1 MATPE
6 ERQEKIKEARKLVAE
21 LAEVKAAALARTDD
35 LSKGINFSDA
45 VPYFE
50 EMLDIIK
57 QLNQRDIS
65 RLGFAQLNQ
74 IVAGCNQISKHIKS
88 VNDFDLNQNTPA
100 DVCKSIIVA
109 IKNAYDTVMEP
120 LTIPLAY
127 TATQATDY
135 AKIEREAKG
144 YHATMKE
151 EADGFKKTLETYKT
165 EAEKALHAVKEQA
178 AEAGVATNAQI
189 FLSDSS
195 NHAKTAKTW
204 LISTIVISVIT
215 LSVAIGFVILSFK
228 YAPANTAVAIQYVVS
243 KIILLSTLSF
253 GIFWCAR
260 NYKSSKHNET
270 LNKHRANALM
280 TFRAFIEG
288 SDDQSVKD
296 AILLQTSQAAFS
308 NRPTGY
314 ENQEKE
320 AQTINPVVEI
330 LGKSFLKSGG
340 GGASG

>member
-6 ERQEKIKEARKLVAE
+6 QRQEKIEEARKLLAE
-21 LAEVKAAALARTDD
+21 LAEIKASALARTED
-35 LSKGINFSDA
+35 LSRDINFSEA

-57 QLNQRDIS
+57 QLNQRDIA
-65 RLGFAQLNQ
+65 RLALAQLNQ
-74 IVAGCNQISKHIKS
+74 IVSGCNQLSKLIAS
-88 VNDFDLNQNTPA
+88 VNEFDLNQNTPA
-100 DVCKSIIVA
+100 DVCKGIVGT

-151 EADGFKKTLETYKT
+151 EAEGFRKTIETYKI

-178 AEAGVATNAQI
+178 AEAGVSTNAQI
-189 FLSDSS
+189 FLTDSAV
-195 NHAKTAKTW
+195 HAKAAKTW
-204 LISTIVISVIT
+204 LIATISTSVIT
-215 LSVAIGFVILSFK
+215 LLVAVGFVLFSLK
-228 YAPANTAVAIQYVVS
+228 YKPETTAVAIQYVVS

-253 GIFWCAR
+253 CIFWSAR

-280 TFRAFIEG
+280 TFRAFVEG
-288 SDDQSVKD
+288 SEDQTVKD

-314 ENQEKE
+314 ESQEKE

-330 LGKSFLKSGG
+330 LGKSLTKAG
-340 GGASG
+340 

>member
-1 MATPE
+1 MATPK
-6 ERQEKIKEARKLVAE
+6 ERQEKIDEARKLLAE
-21 LAEVKAAALARTDD
+21 LAEINASTLSRTED
-35 LSKGINFSDA
+35 LSRDINFSKA
-45 VPYFE
+45 VPRFE

-57 QLNQRDIS
+57 QLNQRDIQ
-65 RLGFAQLNQ
+65 RLAITQLNH
-74 IVAGCNQISKHIKS
+74 IVSGCNHVSELIKS
-88 VNDFDLNQNTPA
+88 VNEFDLNQNTPA
-100 DVCKSIIVA
+100 DVCKRIIET
-109 IKNAYDTVMEP
+109 INNAYDTVMEP

-144 YHATMKE
+144 YHTTMKDEAE
-151 EADGFKKTLETYKT
+151 EFRQTLETYKS

-189 FLSDSS
+189 FLTDSIA
-195 NHAKTAKTW
+195 HKEVAKTW
-204 LISTIVISVIT
+204 LIATISTSVLT
-215 LSVAIGFVILSFK
+215 LAVAVVFVILSFK
-228 YAPANTAVAIQYVVS
+228 YKTETTAVAIQYVVS

-253 GIFWCAR
+253 GIFWCAK

-280 TFRAFIEG
+280 TFRAFVEG
-288 SDDQSVKD
+288 SEEPAIKD

-314 ENQEKE
+314 ETQEKE
-320 AQTINPVVEI
+320 APTINPVVEI
-330 LGKSFLKSGG
+330 LGKTITKTG
-340 GGASG
+340 

>member
-6 ERQEKIKEARKLVAE
+6 ARNEKIKEAHELLAE
-21 LAEVKAAALARTDD
+21 LAEIKASSLARTED
-35 LSKGINFSDA
+35 LSRDINFSEA

-50 EMLDIIK
+50 KMLDIIK

-65 RLGFAQLNQ
+65 RLALTQLNQ
-74 IVAGCNQISKHIKS
+74 IVAGGNQLSKLITQ

-100 DVCKSIIVA
+100 DVCKTIIET

-151 EADGFKKTLETYKT
+151 EAEGFRETLENYKV

-178 AEAGVATNAQI
+178 AEAGVSTNAQI
-189 FLSDSS
+189 FLTDSTG
-195 NHAKTAKTW
+195 HAKIAKKW
-204 LISTIVISVIT
+204 LIATIAMSGIT
-215 LSVAIGFVILSFK
+215 LLVAIGFVIASFK
-228 YAPANTAVAIQYVVS
+228 YTPATTAVAIQYVVS

-253 GIFWCAR
+253 GIFWSAR

-280 TFRAFIEG
+280 TFRAFVEG
-288 SDDQSVKD
+288 SEDSTIKD
-296 AILLQTSQAAFS
+296 AILMQTSQAAFS

-314 ENQEKE
+314 ESQEKE
-320 AQTINPVVEI
+320 APTINPVVEI
-330 LGKSFLKSGG
+330 LGKSLAKSGG
-340 GGASG
+340 TSQ

>member
-6 ERQEKIKEARKLVAE
+6 ERQERIEEVRTLLAN
-21 LAEVKAAALARTDD
+21 LAEIKASSLARTED
-35 LSKGINFSDA
+35 LSRKINFSEA

-57 QLNQRDIS
+57 QLNQRGIE
-65 RLGFAQLNQ
+65 RLAFTQLNR
-74 IVAGCNQISKHIKS
+74 IITGCNHLSELITS

-100 DVCKSIIVA
+100 DVCKDIIDT

-144 YHATMKE
+144 YHVTMKE
-151 EADGFKKTLETYKT
+151 EAEGFKKTLESYKN
-165 EAEKALHAVKEQA
+165 EAEKALSAVKEQA
-178 AEAGVATNAQI
+178 AEAGVSTNAQI
-189 FLSDSS
+189 FLTDST
-195 NHAKTAKTW
+195 NHATVAKTW
-204 LISTIVISVIT
+204 LKATITISVIT
-215 LSVAIGFVILSFK
+215 LLVAIVFVFISFK
-228 YAPANTAVAIQYVVS
+228 YKPETTAAAIQYVVS

-260 NYKSSKHNET
+260 NYKSTKHNEI

-280 TFRAFIEG
+280 TFRAFVEG
-288 SDDQSVKD
+288 SEDRTIKD

-330 LGKSFLKSGG
+330 LGKSLTKTGG
-340 GGASG
+340 TG